1 MNRLYL
7 LITILFSAG
16 SFADYLNHPDIEDLI
31 EELVNI
37 HNFDESYVLEIISD
51 AEKKQK
57 ILDDISS
64 PAEFTL
70 TWDRYKAIFIEDKRI
85 TNGKSFIKD
94 NLKTLQKA
102 EDEFGVPK
110 EIITAIIGVE
120 TRYGKIQGS
129 HRVIDSLF
137 TLGLDYPRRSKF
149 FRSELIN
156 FFLLTREN
164 NLDILQI
171 KGSYA
176 GAMGYGQ
183 FISSSY
189 RSYAIDYD
197 NDGIAD
203 LFNSVDDAIGS
214 VANYLVKRG
223 GWKRDGNIIQKV
235 KLNNPRLTYSPNPA
249 SNKFIPLM
257 FSEGLD
263 EYYIIKKGDT
273 LSDIALKNNISIKE
287 LAKLNNI
294 KNQNDI
300 YPGQK
305 ILVRNKKDLYFIGDD
320 NFIAITKYN
329 ISHFYAMAVYY
340 LSEEL
345 KI

>member
-1 MNRLYL
+1 MKKL
-7 LITILFSAG
+7 LFTLIFTISYVQ
-16 SFADYLNHPDIEDLI
+16 SDYLSHPEANALI
-31 EELVNI
+31 DELVNE
-37 HNFDESYVLEIISD
+37 HGFDKNFVQEVLSN

-57 ILDDISS
+57 IIDSISK
-64 PAEFTL
+64 PAEFTW
-70 TWDRYKAIFIEDKRI
+70 TWDRYKKLFIEEKRI
-85 TNGKSFIKD
+85 KNGKLFINK
-94 NLKTLQKA
+94 NLKTLQRA
-102 EDEFGVPK
+102 EKDFGVPK

-129 HRVIDSLF
+129 YRVIDSLL
-137 TLGLDYPRRSKF
+137 TLGFDYPRRSKF
-149 FRSELIN
+149 FREELVN

-164 NLDILQI
+164 ELDILDI

-189 RSYAIDYD
+189 RAYAIDYD
-197 NDGIAD
+197 GDKKAD

-214 VANYLVKRG
+214 VANYLYVH
-223 GWKRDGNIIQKV
+223 GWKREGDIVYESFPNNVRKV
-235 KLNNPRLTYSPNPA
+235 FNPSSGLS
-249 SNKFIPLM
+249 KFIPLS
-257 FSEGLD
+257 FNEDG
-263 EYYIIKKGDT
+263 
-273 LSDIALKNNISIKE
+273 
-287 LAKLNNI
+287 
-294 KNQNDI
+294 
-300 YPGQK
+300 
-305 ILVRNKKDLYFIGDD
+305 KDLNFIGDD